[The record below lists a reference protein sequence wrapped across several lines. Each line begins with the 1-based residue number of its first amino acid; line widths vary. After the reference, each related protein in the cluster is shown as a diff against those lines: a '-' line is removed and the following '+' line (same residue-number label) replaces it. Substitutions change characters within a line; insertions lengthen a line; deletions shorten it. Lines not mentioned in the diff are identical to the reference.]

1 MYFHNKAEVDRTIG
15 ANPQAVS
22 ASLSKLS
29 KKSSNATVSDD
40 SSSASGPSS
49 SGNERALLKEIQE
62 YIPKGYELLNDSVH
76 FGEAEALN
84 IIPTAVDNQ
93 VRPLFNVTR
102 LPGSKETG
110 IMSDADSQIL
120 IYIPLANKSKVYSIL
135 LRTGKD
141 AKKPDGDDVQAP
153 SSIKVW
159 ANTTGT
165 ISFDDAASGS
175 GALHDGEVSAPD
187 ANGWSE
193 IKLRYVRFQSVSS
206 LLIFLDGE
214 DEDECTA
221 LQRIVLIGNKGDS
234 REQGKL
240 EKIE

>member
-1 MYFHNKAEVDRTIG
+1 M
-15 ANPQAVS
+15 
-22 ASLSKLS
+22 
-29 KKSSNATVSDD
+29 
-40 SSSASGPSS
+40 
-49 SGNERALLKEIQE
+49 
-62 YIPKGYELLNDSVH
+62 
-76 FGEAEALN
+76 N
-84 IIPTAVDNQ
+84 IIPTSVEDQ
-93 VRPLFNVTR
+93 IRPLFNVKR
-102 LPGSKETG
+102 LPSATQSG

-120 IYIPLANKSKVYSIL
+120 VYVPLTNKSKVYSIL

-141 AKKPDGDDVQAP
+141 SKKPDGDDVQAP
-153 SSIKVW
+153 NTIKVW

-240 EKIE
+240 EKVE

>member
-1 MYFHNKAEVDRTIG
+1 M
-15 ANPQAVS
+15 
-22 ASLSKLS
+22 
-29 KKSSNATVSDD
+29 NATVSDS
-40 SSSASGPSS
+40 SSSAAAASESGPTA
-49 SGNERALLKEIQE
+49 SGSERELLDQIQE

-84 IIPTAVDNQ
+84 ITLTSVDDQ
-93 VRPLFNVTR
+93 IRPLFNAKR
-102 LPGSKETG
+102 LPSSTQVG
-110 IMSDADSQIL
+110 IVSDADSQIL
-120 IYIPLANKSKVYSIL
+120 IYVPLTNKSKIYSIL
-135 LRTGKD
+135 IRTGKD
-141 AKKPDGDDVQAP
+141 SKKPDGDDLQPP

-165 ISFDDAASGS
+165 ISFEDAAGGS
-175 GALHDGEVSAPD
+175 GALHDGEIASPD

-193 IKLRYVRFQSVSS
+193 IKLRYVRFQNVSS

-214 DEDECTA
+214 DEDESTT

-240 EKIE
+240 EKVE